1 MFYTKWVEGCVQ
13 QQGSILELEVSR
25 DTVCLQ
31 QVIQDLWMIGG
42 KGVDGKGSAADGLG
56 RELLLTMSG
65 VVPIFLASSLRS
77 MVLRYR

>member
-1 MFYTKWVEGCVQ
+1 MG
-13 QQGSILELEVSR
+13 LEVSR

-31 QVIQDLWMIGG
+31 QVIQDLWDGEKVEVWVG
-42 KGVDGKGSAADGLG
+42 KAGEADGKGQ
-56 RELLLTMSG
+56 EVVLTMSG